1 MVADTLP
8 AMFIEPTNENGRRFV
23 MRGISGSVTMLNLLR
38 FREEADYSAAP
49 ELAPDAPITGR
60 RAYEIYAKHT
70 LPFLAAEGGEVTFT
84 GEGGHFLIGPE
95 DGQWDM
101 VMLVRYPSVEAFM
114 AMTSNR
120 AYLAGIGHRVAALA
134 DSRLLPIED

>member
-1 MVADTLP
+1 
-8 AMFIEPTNENGRRFV
+8 MFIEPTNENGRRFL
-23 MRGISGSVTMLNLLR
+23 MRGISGPVTMLNLLR

-49 ELAPDAPITGR
+49 ELAPDTPITGR
-60 RAYEIYAKHT
+60 RAYEIYAGHT

-95 DGQWDM
+95 DEQWDM
-101 VMLVRYPSVEAFM
+101 VMLVRHASVEGFIAM
-114 AMTSNR
+114 ASNR